1 MSRFPNRR
9 WLVIPTTI
17 TGSIDFNEVL
27 EHSVD
32 SLRVSLD
39 GSETFVKYEVQVIDE
54 ALVNSVLDP
63 TTGKETFITTPA
75 GTYGRPSFYTSSYTE
90 YVHEDILTL
99 LSTEDWTDTT
109 AIQ

>member
-27 EHSVD
+27 ENSVD

-54 ALVNSVLDP
+54 ALVTSVIDP
-63 TTGKETFITTPA
+63 TTGKETFQTTPA
-75 GTYGRPSFYTSSYTE
+75 GTYGRPSFYSGSYTE
-90 YVHEDILTL
+90 YVHEDILAL
-99 LSTEDWTDTT
+99 LVTDAWTDTT
-109 AIQ
+109 ELE